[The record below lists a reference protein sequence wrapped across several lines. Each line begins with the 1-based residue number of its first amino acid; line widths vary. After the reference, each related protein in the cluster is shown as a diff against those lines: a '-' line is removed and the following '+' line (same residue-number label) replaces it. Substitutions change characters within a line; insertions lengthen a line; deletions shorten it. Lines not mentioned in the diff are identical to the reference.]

1 MHLSQLTEQELQNLL
16 MEETKK
22 LTASLRQGLSIQQR
36 EESRKKIEEIIRLLE
51 AKGSPHSGDRLKDHG
66 Q

>member
-1 MHLSQLTEQELQNLL
+1 

-66 Q
+66 KL